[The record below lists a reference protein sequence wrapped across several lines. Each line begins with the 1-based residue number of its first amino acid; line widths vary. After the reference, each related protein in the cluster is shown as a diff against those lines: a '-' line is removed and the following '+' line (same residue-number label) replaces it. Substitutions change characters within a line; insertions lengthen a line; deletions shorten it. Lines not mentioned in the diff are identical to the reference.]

1 MVEDLRSD
9 NKELKERNAA
19 LSSENEVLKQQ
30 VAYFQETFANSSL
43 VGNIQQPTVQVP
55 TNAISQDQLDQFK
68 LEILQKLRFI
78 ENDDKEKSTKSLD
91 SDEYQIQPENYDR
104 ADQDVLLDRKINM
117 DPFEQLTA

>member
-1 MVEDLRSD
+1 MRSD

-104 ADQDVLLDRKINM
+104 ADQDVLLDRKINR